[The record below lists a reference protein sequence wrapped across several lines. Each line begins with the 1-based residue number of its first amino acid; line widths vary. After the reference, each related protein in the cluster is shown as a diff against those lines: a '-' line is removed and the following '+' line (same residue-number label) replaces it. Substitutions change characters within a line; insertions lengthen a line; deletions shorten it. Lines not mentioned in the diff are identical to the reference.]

1 MGLDIRYARNGD
13 VSIAYAVAGTGPDLV
28 LIPGFVSH
36 IDSGALRQAD
46 EFFEKLTRFARV
58 IAFDKRGHGL
68 SDRGIGMSSLESYVS
83 DVEAVMDAAGSTS
96 AVLLGVSE
104 GGATA
109 SLFAAMHPDRVRALV
124 IFGGFARLAAAP
136 DYPIGLPPE
145 SFESAADYV
154 SERWGTGVG
163 LSMWAPSVRDDPEM
177 REQWARF
184 QRMAAS
190 PADVRATFRSYAT
203 FDVRDALGAISAPTV
218 VIHRTGDVAVPCE
231 VGRYIADHVAGARFV
246 ELPGSDHFIFTE
258 DVDSIVG
265 EIEEVVTGTRHAPT
279 ATRRLATVLFT
290 DIVSST
296 ETAAQLGDAA
306 WREVLIRHDGMTRR
320 ALDRFGGRTVKTTG
334 DGFLALFDGPS
345 AAIKCGE
352 AIRGGASALGLRVR
366 AGIHAGEVELIGDD
380 IGGIGVHIAKR
391 VADLAPPEELWVS
404 STVPGLAVGS
414 GIRFDE
420 RGAHALK
427 GVPGDWLLFAAGA

>member
-1 MGLDIRYARNGD
+1 MGFDIRYARSGD
-13 VSIAYAVAGTGPDLV
+13 VSIAYTVTGAGPDLM

-36 IDSGALRQAD
+36 IDSGAIPKAD
-46 EFFEKLTRFARV
+46 EFSEKLARFARV

-68 SDRGIGMSSLESYVS
+68 SDRGVGITSLEDYVS
-83 DVEAVMDAAGSTS
+83 DVRAVMDATGSTN
-96 AVLLGVSE
+96 AALLGVSE

-109 SLFAAMHPDRVRALV
+109 SLFAAMHPDRVRALIV
-124 IFGGFARLAAAP
+124 FGGFARLAAAP

-154 SERWGTGVG
+154 SERWGSGVG

-190 PADVRATFRSYAT
+190 PADVRATFRSYAS
-203 FDVRDALGAISAPTV
+203 FDVRDILPAISAPTV
-218 VIHRTGDVAVPCE
+218 VMHREGDVAVPVA
-231 VGRYIADHVAGARFV
+231 VGRYIADHIDGARFV
-246 ELPGSDHFIFTE
+246 ELPGADHFIFTG
-258 DVDSIVG
+258 DTDAVVG
-265 EIEEVVTGTRHAPT
+265 EIEEVVTGTRHAPV

-296 ETAAQLGDAA
+296 ETAAGLGDAA
-306 WREVLIRHDGMTRR
+306 WREVLIRHDAMIRR
-320 ALDRFGGRTVKTTG
+320 ALDRFGGRAVKTTG

-352 AIRGGASALGLRVR
+352 AIKGGASGFGIRIR

-391 VADLAPPEELWVS
+391 VADLAPADETWVS

-420 RGAHALK
+420 RGTHTLK
-427 GVPGDWLLFAAGA
+427 GVPGDWLLYAAAA